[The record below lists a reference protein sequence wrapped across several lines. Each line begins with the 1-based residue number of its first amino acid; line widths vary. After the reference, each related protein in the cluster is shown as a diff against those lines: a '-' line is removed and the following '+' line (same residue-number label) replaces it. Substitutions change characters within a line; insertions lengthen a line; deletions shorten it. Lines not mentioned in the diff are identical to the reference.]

1 MDCCIPGPVQHRL
14 HQLRGLMQKHNLNA
28 LLLSDN
34 KNIYYY
40 SGFAGDDS
48 LLLVG
53 QRQTWLLSDG
63 RFIAQ
68 AAAEA
73 PEAEFICKQ
82 TGQSHFALLLQ
93 ICHEQQIQTLGFEG
107 DNFTYSQWQNLQK
120 QIDEY
125 NAQPENPAI
134 TLQEAGALPLQP
146 RLCKDAGEYQALQK
160 CGEIADK
167 SLIDIMPLL
176 AVGVSELELAWALEQ
191 AMHEHGGQ
199 GLAFPIIVAAGPNSA
214 KPHAVPS
221 DYRLQNG
228 DFVTLD
234 FGAKY
239 MNYCG
244 DCTRTFIIG
253 QPKPEQLAAYQLV
266 KQAQELA
273 LEQIK
278 PGMTAGQADK
288 LARDVIVQGGLGEYF
303 SHSLGHGVGLNIHEA
318 PTLRAGSDVVLQ
330 PGQIVTVEPGV
341 YLPEAGFGLRIEDSC
356 MVTENGLAPL
366 THFPKKL
373 QIIQI

>member
-1 MDCCIPGPVQHRL
+1 MDCCIPGPIQHRL
-14 HQLRGLMQKHNLNA
+14 HQLRALLRERHLNA

-48 LLLVG
+48 FLLVG
-53 QRQTWLLSDG
+53 ARQTWLLSDG

-68 AAAEA
+68 AADEA
-73 PEAEFICKQ
+73 PEAEFVCKQ

-93 ICHEQQIQTLGFEG
+93 ICREQQIQTLGFEG

-120 QIDEY
+120 QLDEY
-125 NAQPENPAI
+125 NDRPENLTI

-146 RLCKDAGEYQALQK
+146 RLCKDAGEQLALQK

-167 SLIDIMPLL
+167 ALIDIMPLL
-176 AVGVSELELAWALEQ
+176 AVGISERELAWALEQ
-191 AMHEHGGQ
+191 AMHENGGQ
-199 GLAFPIIVAAGPNSA
+199 GLAFPTIVAAGPNSA
-214 KPHAVPS
+214 KPHAIPS
-221 DYRLQNG
+221 DYRLQEG

-239 MNYCG
+239 MHYCG

-253 QPKPEQLAAYQLV
+253 QPRPEQLAAYQLV
-266 KQAQELA
+266 KQAQEQALA
-273 LEQIK
+273 QIK
-278 PGMTAGQADK
+278 PGMTAEQADK
-288 LARDVIVQGGLGEYF
+288 LARDIIAEGGLGEYF

-318 PTLRAGSDVVLQ
+318 PTLRAGSDLVLQ

-356 MVTENGLAPL
+356 LVTEKGLMPL
-366 THFPKKL
+366 TNFPKKPE
-373 QIIQI
+373 IINV

>member
-1 MDCCIPGPVQHRL
+1 MDCCIPNPVQHRL
-14 HQLRGLMQKHNLNA
+14 HQLRSLMHEQNLHA
-28 LLLSDN
+28 LLLSD
-34 KNIYYY
+34 KQNIYYY

-73 PEAEFICKQ
+73 PEAEFICKK
-82 TGQSHFALLLQ
+82 TGQSHFALLLEICQEQHVQ
-93 ICHEQQIQTLGFEG
+93 ILGFEG
-107 DNFTYSQWQNLQK
+107 ESFSYNQWQLLQK
-120 QIDEY
+120 LLTEKH
-125 NAQPENPAI
+125 AE
-134 TLQEAGALPLQP
+134 LKLKEAGALPLQP
-146 RLCKDAGEYQALQK
+146 RLCKDAGEQLALQK

-176 AVGVSELELAWALEQ
+176 AVGVSEQEIAWALEQ
-191 AMHEHGGQ
+191 AMHENGGQ
-199 GLAFPIIVAAGPNSA
+199 GLAFPTIVAAGPNSA
-214 KPHAVPS
+214 KPHAIPS
-221 DYRLQNG
+221 NYRLQDG

-234 FGAKY
+234 FGAVY
-239 MNYCG
+239 MHYCG

-253 QPKPEQLAAYQLV
+253 QPRPEQLAAYQLV
-266 KQAQELA
+266 KKAQELA

-288 LARDVIVQGGLGEYF
+288 LARDVIAEGGLGEYF

-318 PTLRAGSDVVLQ
+318 PTLRTGSEVILQ

-356 MVTENGLAPL
+356 LVTEKGLVPL
-366 THFPKKL
+366 TNFPKKL